1 MNNVPVTQKLIAIRR
16 TEPEPFP
23 AALLATFSR
32 IGEEARSWLAGVVG
46 QLQALGLVETQAT
59 AAAVDGMLAF
69 SPPAPV
75 NSFQVLPHLD
85 GLVVSSADPWL
96 LNEARRLLEPTHLI
110 LPNVQFRQSAPVERQ
125 RIYRRRPAKRWPTA
139 SGVTEAHAAGITGR
153 GVLVGVLDTG
163 IDADHAEFLRKR
175 VEFRYV
181 PLDVY
186 PESVRTCRGFD
197 VDGHGTHVCGILAGR
212 SMGVAPDVDLMVA
225 SVIESETLRTSLV
238 RVVTALEEMLAVF
251 QRPEHAGK
259 PIILN
264 MSLGFLPDALS
275 PDDLQAV
282 VKGIERILGTLRTT
296 FQVLPIVAVGN
307 DGNGIV
313 RAPATFADTLS
324 VGAVGD
330 DLSAAPFSG
339 GGISTLSGEWEPN
352 FVGYG
357 VDILSGFQR
366 TQEGISE
373 YLRMSGTS
381 MAAPYVAGIAAL
393 YAGQDPSLQGTK
405 LWAKLTETALPLAGD
420 PDRVGGGL
428 VRFVQEG

>member
-1 MNNVPVTQKLIAIRR
+1 
-16 TEPEPFP
+16 
-23 AALLATFSR
+23 
-32 IGEEARSWLAGVVG
+32 
-46 QLQALGLVETQAT
+46 
-59 AAAVDGMLAF
+59 
-69 SPPAPV
+69 
-75 NSFQVLPHLD
+75 
-85 GLVVSSADPWL
+85 
-96 LNEARRLLEPTHLI
+96 
-110 LPNVQFRQSAPVERQ
+110 
-125 RIYRRRPAKRWPTA
+125 
-139 SGVTEAHAAGITGR
+139 
-153 GVLVGVLDTG
+153 
-163 IDADHAEFLRKR
+163 
-175 VEFRYV
+175 
-181 PLDVY
+181 
-186 PESVRTCRGFD
+186 
-197 VDGHGTHVCGILAGR
+197 
-212 SMGVAPDVDLMVA
+212 MVA

-264 MSLGFLPDALS
+264 LSLGFLPDALS

-330 DLSAAPFSG
+330 DLTAASFSG

-357 VDILSGFQR
+357 VDILSSYQR

-393 YAGQDPSLQGTK
+393 YAGQDPSLQGAK
-405 LWAKLTETALPLAGD
+405 LWAKLQETALPLAGD